1 MISSTRLAD
10 VFVEVADT
18 LVDEFDLVDF
28 LHTVA
33 VDTAEVTRAAAV
45 GVMLADHGGLRPM
58 ASSNEDARLLELF
71 QVQHA
76 EGPCLDC
83 FSTGEE
89 VADVEIAASVSRW
102 PAFAPRAIE
111 LGFTTTHCFP
121 LRLRDQVI
129 GAMNVFRVQEEFL
142 AEDERRIARALADVA
157 TIGLMQERGLR
168 RAEELTEQLQFALN
182 SRIVI
187 EQAKGAVARTFD
199 VDVDEAFNLL
209 RGYARHH
216 RVKLT
221 DLARDV
227 LDDKQAMTALGA
239 GG

>member
-28 LHTVA
+28 LHGVA
-33 VDTAEVTRAAAV
+33 VHTAEVTAAAAV
-45 GVMLADHGGLRPM
+45 GVMLTDHAGLRPI

>member
-10 VFVEVADT
+10 VFVEMADT
-18 LVDEFDLVDF
+18 LVDDFDLVDF

-33 VDTAEVTRAAAV
+33 VDAAEVTGATAV
-45 GVMLADHGGLRPM
+45 GVMLADHEGLSPM
-58 ASSNEDARLLELF
+58 AFSNEDARLLELF

-83 FSTGEE
+83 YSSGEE
-89 VADVEIAASVSRW
+89 VADVEIAASTVRW
-102 PAFAPRAIE
+102 PAFAPRAVE
-111 LGFTTTHCFP
+111 LGFSTTHCFP
-121 LRLRDQVI
+121 LKLRDQVI
-129 GAMNVFRVQEEFL
+129 GAMNVFRVQASFL

-157 TIGLMQERGLR
+157 TIALMQERGLR

-199 VDVDEAFNLL
+199 VDVDEAFNIL
-209 RGYARHH
+209 RRFARSHQ
-216 RVKLT
+216 VKLT

-227 LDDKQAMTALGA
+227 LHDKLAMSALSTDD
-239 GG
+239 

>member
-10 VFVEVADT
+10 VFVEVVDT

-28 LHTVA
+28 LHAVA
-33 VDTAEVTRAAAV
+33 VHTAEVTTAAAV
-45 GVMLADHGGLRPM
+45 GVMLADHAGLRPM

-89 VADVEIAASVSRW
+89 VADVEIAASTARW
-102 PAFAPRAIE
+102 PAFAPKAIE

>member
-10 VFVEVADT
+10 VFVKVADT
-18 LVDEFDLVDF
+18 LVDDFDLVDF

-33 VDTAEVTRAAAV
+33 VDAAEVTGAAAV
-45 GVMLADHGGLRPM
+45 GVMLADHEGLSPM
-58 ASSNEDARLLELF
+58 AFSNEDARLLELF

-83 FSTGEE
+83 YSSGEE
-89 VADVEIAASVSRW
+89 VADVEMASSASRW

-129 GAMNVFRVQEEFL
+129 GAMNVFRVQEAFL
-142 AEDERRIARALADVA
+142 SEDERRVARALADVA
-157 TIGLMQERGLR
+157 TIALMQERGLR

-199 VDVDEAFNLL
+199 VDVDEAFNIL
-209 RGYARHH
+209 RRYARRH

-227 LDDKQAMTALGA
+227 LHDRRAMSALTAEG
-239 GG
+239 

>member
-33 VDTAEVTRAAAV
+33 VDAAEVTGAAAV
-45 GVMLADHGGLRPM
+45 GVMLADHGGLSPM

-83 FSTGEE
+83 YSSGEE
-89 VADVEIAASVSRW
+89 VADVEIASSTARW

-129 GAMNVFRVQEEFL
+129 GAMNVFRAQDSFL
-142 AEDERRIARALADVA
+142 GDDERRVARALADVA
-157 TIGLMQERGLR
+157 TIALMQERGLR

-187 EQAKGAVARTFD
+187 EQAKGAVARTVD
-199 VDVDEAFNLL
+199 VDVDEAFNIL
-209 RGYARHH
+209 RRYARRHQ
-216 RVKLT
+216 VKLT
-221 DLARDV
+221 DLAREV
-227 LDDKQAMTALGA
+227 LNDKQAMRALTADG
-239 GG
+239 

>member
-33 VDTAEVTRAAAV
+33 VDAAEVTGAAAV
-45 GVMLADHGGLRPM
+45 GVMLADHGGLHPM

-71 QVQHA
+71 QVQHS

-83 FSTGEE
+83 YSSGEE
-89 VADVEIAASVSRW
+89 VADGEIASSTARW
-102 PAFAPRAIE
+102 PAFAPRAVE
-111 LGFTTTHCFP
+111 LGFVTTHCFP

-129 GAMNVFRVQEEFL
+129 GAMNVFRVQNSFL
-142 AEDERRIARALADVA
+142 GEDERRVARALADVA

-187 EQAKGAVARTFD
+187 EQAKGAVARTVD
-199 VDVDEAFNLL
+199 VDVDEAFNIL
-209 RGYARHH
+209 RRYARHH
-216 RVKLT
+216 QVKLT
-221 DLARDV
+221 DLARQV
-227 LDDKQAMTALGA
+227 LNDKQAMRALTADG
-239 GG
+239 